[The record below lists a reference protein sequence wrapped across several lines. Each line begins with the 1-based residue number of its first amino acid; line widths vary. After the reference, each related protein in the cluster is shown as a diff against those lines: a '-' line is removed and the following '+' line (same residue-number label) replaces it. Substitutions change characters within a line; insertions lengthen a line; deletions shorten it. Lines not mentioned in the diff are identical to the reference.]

1 MATRRRPAPAAAIA
15 VVPFDVRAMN
25 AAANLLFAGAALLLA
40 GAAAAGVARLP
51 QFTLQAIEVGGDV
64 ARNSA
69 TTIRANVAPRLQGN
83 FFTLDLARAQAAFQ
97 GVPWVRRAVVQRIWP
112 DRLAV
117 TLEEHRA
124 VAWWHTERGDD
135 RLVNQQGEVF
145 QANPGDVEDEGL
157 PTLQGPEGS
166 SAALLAM
173 QRRLAPLFA
182 GIGERIESLALS
194 ARGSWRAT
202 LEGGATVELGRGTEE
217 EVLARTRAFAGTVTQ
232 LTARYQR
239 ALEHADLRHAGG
251 YALRLQGIGTV
262 EPGAS
267 AARK

>member
-1 MATRRRPAPAAAIA
+1 MATRRRPAPAPDA

-25 AAANLLFAGAALLLA
+25 AVANLLFAGAALLVAGALA
-40 GAAAAGVARLP
+40 GWLARLP
-51 QFTLQAIEVGGDV
+51 QFTLHAIEVGGDV

-69 TTIRANVAPRLQGN
+69 TTIRANVAARLQGN

-124 VAWWHTERGDD
+124 AAWWHTEQGDD
-135 RLVNQQGEVF
+135 RLVNLQGEVF

-166 SAALLAM
+166 SAQLLAM
-173 QRRLAPLFA
+173 LRRLAPVFA
-182 GIGERIESLALS
+182 GIGERVEGLALS

-202 LEGGATVELGRGTEE
+202 LEGGATVELGRGGEE
-217 EVLARTRAFAGTVTQ
+217 EVLARTRVFTGTVTQ

-239 ALEHADLRHAGG
+239 ALEYADLRHAGG

-267 AARK
+267 AAKK